1 MIRTYPIIFK
11 KSAYIFGFLFLFI
24 YVASSYLKPQEFAA
38 SFEGDFE
45 KLIPNKFDDWEALQE
60 ANQIQVG
67 VYSDKEGNATMNN
80 PYDKMLMR
88 TFQNKKGDHV
98 YLAIAWGAKQ
108 QQEIK
113 VHRPELCYQSQGF
126 KVIAT
131 KNDEISLSGKRL
143 PLVNVMANTSQF
155 YEEVT
160 YFIRIG
166 NKITSSPT
174 QTRLYILKEGLNG
187 RVPDGL
193 LVRVSSRHA
202 NAEQKANQI
211 ELNKLFMSDLL
222 NALNSKQKS
231 FILKLMD

>member
-1 MIRTYPIIFK
+1 MIKTYPIKFK
-11 KSAYIFGFLFLFI
+11 KSAYVFGALFLFI
-24 YVASSYLKPQEFAA
+24 YAASSCLKPQEFAA
-38 SFEGDFE
+38 SFDGDFE
-45 KLIPNKFDDWEALQE
+45 QLIPNKFDDWEALQE
-60 ANQIQVG
+60 ANHIQVG

-88 TFQNKKGDHV
+88 TFQNKKGDLV

-126 KVIAT
+126 KVNAT
-131 KNDEISLSGKRL
+131 DTDEISSPGQRL
-143 PLVNVMANTSQF
+143 PLVNVMASTNQF

-202 NAEQKANQI
+202 KPEQKANQI
-211 ELNKLFMSDLL
+211 ELNKLFLSDLL
-222 NALNSKQKS
+222 NALNDKQKT
-231 FILKLMD
+231 FLLRQ

>member
-11 KSAYIFGFLFLFI
+11 KSAYIFGLLFLFI

-38 SFEGDFE
+38 SFDGDFE
-45 KLIPNKFDDWEALQE
+45 QLIPEKFGGWEALQE

-88 TFQNKKGDHV
+88 TFQNEKGERV

-126 KVIAT
+126 KVNAT
-131 KNDEISLSGKRL
+131 DTDEISSLGKRL

-202 NAEQKANQI
+202 NPEERANQI
-211 ELNKLFMSDLL
+211 ALNKLFLSDLL
-222 NALNSKQKS
+222 NTLNSKQKS
-231 FILKLMD
+231 FILRQLN

>member
-1 MIRTYPIIFK
+1 MIRTYPITFK
-11 KSAYIFGFLFLFI
+11 KSAYIFGFVFLFI

-38 SFEGDFE
+38 SFDGDFE
-45 KLIPNKFDDWEALQE
+45 QLIPEKFGGWEALQE
-60 ANQIQVG
+60 PNQIQVG

-88 TFQNKKGDHV
+88 TFQNEKGERV

-126 KVIAT
+126 KVNST
-131 KNDEISLSGKRL
+131 SPDEISAFDKPL
-143 PLVNVMANTSQF
+143 PLINVMANTSQF

-193 LVRVSSRHA
+193 LFRVSSRYA
-202 NAEQKANQI
+202 NPEEKTHQT
-211 ELNKLFMSDLL
+211 ELNKSFLSDVL

-231 FILKLMD
+231 FVLRQQ